1 MGSNWFFTFV
11 MFVSLLGITVA
22 VILYHVNRNRSFSP
36 RILAA
41 IIFSLSYVLFA
52 HALFIS
58 QEFINFPHL
67 WRTPVFLS
75 VAIAPLTYIYVRSVL
90 TQQFSFKKWDFLLFI
105 PALLY
110 TMQFIPMYLLSAE
123 EKIQILK
130 QAFADTKVAPREP
143 DGMLPEGLGIVLR
156 FMYCLAIFMASFR
169 MLLKWQKR
177 MRSYGAVVEQNKEII
192 QWLFYLVA
200 ILSAGYLLMILEVIF
215 HLSQYVELTRVMS
228 ATVAGSIVFICFF
241 LLVKP
246 NILYGLRGWW
256 QLEDDLKELPDLAAQ
271 SKEKG
276 KRKLLL
282 TAEQGGVYR
291 KVINHHFELNKPF
304 LKPGYTIRNLSEE
317 LNIPIYQLSVF
328 INQEYSK
335 NFNEF
340 INDARVDEVIE
351 LTERNPDFLQFTFEG
366 LGQQVG
372 FQSRTAFIAAVKKR
386 TGKTPSEYFG
396 KKRVQ
401 GSRA

>member
-1 MGSNWFFTFV
+1 
-11 MFVSLLGITVA
+11 
-22 VILYHVNRNRSFSP
+22 
-36 RILAA
+36 
-41 IIFSLSYVLFA
+41 
-52 HALFIS
+52 
-58 QEFINFPHL
+58 
-67 WRTPVFLS
+67 
-75 VAIAPLTYIYVRSVL
+75 
-90 TQQFSFKKWDFLLFI
+90 
-105 PALLY
+105 
-110 TMQFIPMYLLSAE
+110 MYLLSAE

-228 ATVAGSIVFICFF
+228 ATVAGSIAFICFF

-256 QLEDDLKELPDLAAQ
+256 QLEDDLKELTDLAAQ

-351 LTERNPDFLQFTFEG
+351 LTERNPDFLQFTLEG

-396 KKRVQ
+396 KKSVQ